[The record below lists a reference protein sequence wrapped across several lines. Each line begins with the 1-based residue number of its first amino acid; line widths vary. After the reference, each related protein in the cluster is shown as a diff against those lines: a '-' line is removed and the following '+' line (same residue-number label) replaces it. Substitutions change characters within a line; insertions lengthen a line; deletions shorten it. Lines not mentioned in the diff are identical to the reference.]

1 MVEEIPIIDFGPCF
15 SGDERAFGSL
25 ACEIAHAC
33 DEIGFFYALNHGIP
47 AELIERAFTAARH
60 FFALPL
66 EQKMALRLDQSHL
79 GYLPIGTS
87 VRVASTVHHAT
98 RPNRN
103 ESFFVSQDRDS
114 NHSEVLVGTPT
125 RGRNQWPADLLGAL
139 ADIMA
144 YFSASQH
151 CVDACCR
158 CSP

>member
-47 AELIERAFTAARH
+47 AELIERAFTGARH

-66 EQKMALRLDQSHL
+66 EQKMALSLDQSHL
-79 GYLPIGTS
+79 GYLPIGAS
-87 VRVASTVHHAT
+87 VQAASAVHHAT

-114 NHSEVLVGTPT
+114 NHSEAVVGTPS
-125 RGRNQWPADLLGAL
+125 RGRNQWPADLLEVR
-139 ADIMA
+139 ADMMA
-144 YFSASQH
+144 YFSAVSAL
-151 CVDACCR
+151 C
-158 CSP
+158 

>member
-1 MVEEIPIIDFGPCF
+1 MVEEISVIDFGPCF

-79 GYLPIGTS
+79 GYLPIGAS
-87 VRVASTVHHAT
+87 VQAASVVTT
-98 RPNRN
+98 R
-103 ESFFVSQDRDS
+103 RDPI
-114 NHSEVLVGTPT
+114 VTK
-125 RGRNQWPADLLGAL
+125 A
-139 ADIMA
+139 
-144 YFSASQH
+144 FS
-151 CVDACCR
+151 
-158 CSP
+158 